1 MKAEILRQK
10 IYDMALEVAADEG
23 VELYDVQIQGGGKR
37 TLVRVFIDKDGGVT
51 INDCERVS
59 NSLSALLD
67 VEDLIKSPYTLE
79 VSSPGIDRPLI
90 KQRDFERNVGK
101 LVKIVTSEKIN
112 NQTFFKGRII
122 DVGSD
127 WVRISLQK
135 KGDSESVFIPLNK
148 IAKANLE
155 IEF

>member
-10 IYDMALEVAADEG
+10 IFDMAMEVTADEG

-37 TLVRVFIDKDGGVT
+37 TLVRVLIDKDGGVT

-79 VSSPGIDRPLI
+79 VSSPGIDRPLV
-90 KQRDFERNVGK
+90 KQKDFERNVGK
-101 LVKIVTSEKIN
+101 LVKIITSEKIN
-112 NQTFFKGRII
+112 NQTLFKGRII

-127 WVRISLQK
+127 WVRISLER
-135 KGDSESVFIPLNK
+135 KGVSESLFIPLDK
-148 IAKANLE
+148 ISKANLE